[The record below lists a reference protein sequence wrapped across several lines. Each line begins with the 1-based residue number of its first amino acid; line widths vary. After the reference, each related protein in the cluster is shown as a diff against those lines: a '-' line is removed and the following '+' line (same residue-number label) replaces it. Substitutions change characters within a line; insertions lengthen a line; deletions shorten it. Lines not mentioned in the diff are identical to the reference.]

1 MGWLDHWDI
10 ALLLIAGYVAVMT
23 LVRLM
28 ARRRDQNVA
37 EVEKQMAAL
46 REQQQ
51 EQKKRAARNRE
62 AA

>member
-1 MGWLDHWDI
+1 MGWIDRWDI
-10 ALLLIAGYVAVMT
+10 ALLLIAGYVAVIT

-46 REQQQ
+46 REQQ
-51 EQKKRAARNRE
+51 EDKKKRSAKNRDAA
-62 AA
+62 